1 MYLLT
6 VTREQEGSIVSEQ
19 RKNFPSE
26 QSFGCCCIP
35 RRDRISNVQDLSGS
49 CVGQLAQC
57 DAMLDG
63 RGWRT
68 NASLSHLGM
77 IWMLYGDVKDSLSRP
92 KELLRSQRAAAAR
105 PSDPVCHQA
114 FVSCQ
119 CDVSGAVFEMF
130 PWR

>member
-6 VTREQEGSIVSEQ
+6 VTREQKGSIVREQ
-19 RKNFPSE
+19 RKNIPKE

-57 DAMLDG
+57 DAILDG

-77 IWMLYGDVKDSLSRP
+77 IWMLYEDVKDSLSRL
-92 KELLRSQRAAAAR
+92 KELPRERDS
-105 PSDPVCHQA
+105 CGQA
-114 FVSCQ
+114 
-119 CDVSGAVFEMF
+119 
-130 PWR
+130 